1 MKKKVSIKNAVVA
14 DKLSW
19 LVMSTFQK
27 MAQAKMDFILSARNA
42 EIRRNEL
49 GQNLSMV
56 LKVFW
61 KGE

>member
-1 MKKKVSIKNAVVA
+1 
-14 DKLSW
+14 
-19 LVMSTFQK
+19 MSTFQR